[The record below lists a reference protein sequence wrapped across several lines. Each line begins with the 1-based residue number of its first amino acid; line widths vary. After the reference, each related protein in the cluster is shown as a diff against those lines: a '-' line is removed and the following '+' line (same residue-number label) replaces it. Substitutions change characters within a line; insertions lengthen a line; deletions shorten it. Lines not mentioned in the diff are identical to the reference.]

1 MITLFK
7 SKIDKLATK
16 KEKLEIKKNKIEDRK
31 NKVNAILGARQK
43 AILDKTYI
51 NKDKADA
58 QTAEIDRQLK
68 KIDKLINIEV
78 DYAKEL
84 GTKFKGE

>member
-16 KEKLEIKKNKIEDRK
+16 KEKLEIKKSKIEDRK

-58 QTAEIDRQLK
+58 
-68 KIDKLINIEV
+68 
-78 DYAKEL
+78 
-84 GTKFKGE
+84 